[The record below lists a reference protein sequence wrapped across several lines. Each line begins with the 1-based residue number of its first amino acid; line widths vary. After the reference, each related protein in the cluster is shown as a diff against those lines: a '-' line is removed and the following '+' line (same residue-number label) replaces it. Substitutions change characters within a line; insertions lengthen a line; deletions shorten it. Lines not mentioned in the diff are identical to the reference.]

1 METRPANPHVY
12 KIIPAEHRALPGS
25 TQARYQKR
33 RPRVPLVAVHLPY
46 LRFQEE
52 ALFTLGLG
60 ERQRPAQP
68 AAAEVL
74 QVLLP
79 LC

>member
-1 METRPANPHVY
+1 METRPANPRAY
-12 KIIPAEHRALPGS
+12 KIIPAERSTLPGS
-25 TQARYQKR
+25 TQARYQQR
-33 RPRVPLVAVHLPY
+33 RPRALVVVVHLPY
-46 LRFQEE
+46 LRFQE
-52 ALFTLGLG
+52 ALYTLGLE
-60 ERQRPAQP
+60 ERQRLAQP

>member
-1 METRPANPHVY
+1 METRPANPRVY
-12 KIIPAEHRALPGS
+12 KIIPAERRTLPGL
-25 TQARYQKR
+25 TRARYQQR
-33 RPRVPLVAVHLPY
+33 RPQVPLVVVHLPY

-52 ALFTLGLG
+52 ALYTLGLG
-60 ERQRPAQP
+60 ERQRPAQST
-68 AAAEVL
+68 AAEAL